1 MAALSALVFSL
12 SWWLGLYLLARDPR
26 KPVLVLAAVGLTSFA
41 VVVALDA
48 VRVVSGLHLLSSI
61 EVYLGVVPGIA
72 WFAVLLELSR
82 PSDTWRSRAGEI
94 ALIAAV
100 AALAFFGA
108 AMAGNVDGPV
118 RLGHW
123 VMFAAISLSSLGAM
137 LRAVFGPWQ
146 PRPVVGYVVVATLFF
161 ALGNAILVIPLGLV
175 PSWLALAST
184 GFDVVLLGVA
194 VAMWDAFDE
203 GQALRGDM
211 LRSFVA
217 TGVVVVL
224 FGGQALIGMAVTGER
239 TALTVLLFTSIAIA
253 VSINVLADPLAGI
266 LDRLA
271 FSRSPGLRAD
281 RATLRRAESAL
292 PLRSASPLANI
303 DDEAFARLTRR
314 ALGHYGDL
322 SKLVASPLTAL
333 PTIDERLA
341 ARGAPDQPLERANE
355 LKALLADRIARL
367 KPRDGGDFGTT
378 EQWRHYNAL
387 YFPYVVGVRAY
398 AQNATAAGP
407 RSGRAPGLAVV
418 GHRGAA
424 AVAAQLAER
433 RRPADRGGSARQ
445 PGRRAKTDKTSL
457 VSAAVGSSWQRLA
470 SIWQWLLR
478 SISVMTAH
486 HHPARPGAPFQCRR
500 RCGSGQFA
508 VALCATCRRHLVRGA
523 RSSSSPWPP
532 THCRGCPVCPPRPN
546 GSRARRSSA
555 TAWRSTPPR
564 VYRMSGASVSAC
576 SSATSRSPSS
586 SPSS

>member
-1 MAALSALVFSL
+1 
-12 SWWLGLYLLARDPR
+12 
-26 KPVLVLAAVGLTSFA
+26 
-41 VVVALDA
+41 
-48 VRVVSGLHLLSSI
+48 
-61 EVYLGVVPGIA
+61 
-72 WFAVLLELSR
+72 
-82 PSDTWRSRAGEI
+82 
-94 ALIAAV
+94 
-100 AALAFFGA
+100 
-108 AMAGNVDGPV
+108 
-118 RLGHW
+118 
-123 VMFAAISLSSLGAM
+123 M

-224 FGGQALIGMAVTGER
+224 FGGQALIGMALTGER
-239 TALTVLLFTSIAIA
+239 TALTVLLFTSVAIAI
-253 VSINVLADPLAGI
+253 SINVLADPLAGL

-281 RATLRRAESAL
+281 RATLRRTEAAL
-292 PLRSASPLANI
+292 PLRSANPLADV
-303 DDEAFARLTRR
+303 DDETFVRLTRR

-333 PTIDERLA
+333 PIIDERLA

-398 AQNATAAGP
+398 AQNATAAGLDP
-407 RSGRAPGLAVV
+407 VARQAWQWFVTEVPQRSL
-418 GHRGAA
+418 HNWQNAA
-424 AVAAQLAER
+424 ARLIAADLRGNLVTAQ
-433 RRPADRGGSARQ
+433 DR
-445 PGRRAKTDKTSL
+445 
-457 VSAAVGSSWQRLA
+457 
-470 SIWQWLLR
+470 
-478 SISVMTAH
+478 
-486 HHPARPGAPFQCRR
+486 
-500 RCGSGQFA
+500 
-508 VALCATCRRHLVRGA
+508 
-523 RSSSSPWPP
+523 
-532 THCRGCPVCPPRPN
+532 
-546 GSRARRSSA
+546 
-555 TAWRSTPPR
+555 
-564 VYRMSGASVSAC
+564 
-576 SSATSRSPSS
+576 
-586 SPSS
+586 